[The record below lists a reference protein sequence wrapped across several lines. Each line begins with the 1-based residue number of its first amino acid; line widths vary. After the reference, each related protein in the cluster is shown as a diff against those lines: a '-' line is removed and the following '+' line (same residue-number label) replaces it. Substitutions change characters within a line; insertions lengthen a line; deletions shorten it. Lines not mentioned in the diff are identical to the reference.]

1 MASVPRAAPP
11 RCPMK
16 ALNELLPVLLPLLGV
31 VLLVVAATHAIMRV
45 RDLRA
50 AAGWVAIIVLIP
62 FVGAVLYWLLGIN
75 RVQRRAVA
83 LARNREPIQREAP
96 AGPALD
102 VFTHLAE
109 LARLTD
115 RVTFLPLLAGN
126 RVTPLLDGDA
136 TFPAMLDA
144 IESATTSV
152 SLSTYIFDRDEVGL
166 QFVDALSRAR
176 KRGVA
181 VRVLV
186 DAVGARY
193 SFPSIIA
200 PLKQR
205 GIRAARFNP
214 TILPWRWVYANL
226 RNHRKI
232 CVVDGK
238 VGFTGGIN
246 LRDDHLVAAGAKS
259 PVRDLHFRIDGPVV
273 AHLQRTFAEDWLFV
287 TGERLVG
294 EYWFPK
300 LAPVGDVFCRG
311 ITDGPDVD
319 IDKLRWVILGGI
331 ACARRRVRIASP
343 YFLPEADLIA
353 AITTARL
360 RGIEIDIVLS
370 EENNQALVR
379 WACDA
384 ILPELVRA
392 GCRVWKTTGPF
403 DHSKLMIVD
412 DAWVLLGSC
421 NLDPRSLRL
430 NFEFNVECHD
440 ASLGRDLSALLES
453 KQALGR
459 IVSLDEL
466 QSYSWPRRFRDR
478 LARLFVPYL

>member
-1 MASVPRAAPP
+1 MNTLRD
-11 RCPMK
+11 
-16 ALNELLPVLLPLLGV
+16 LLPILLPILGTA
-31 VLLVVAATHAIMRV
+31 LFALAATHAVMRV
-45 RDLRA
+45 RDVRA
-50 AAGWVAIIVLIP
+50 AGGWVAIIVLIP

-83 LARNREPIQREAP
+83 LARGREPDQREQA
-96 AGPALD
+96 AGPQLD

-115 RVTFLPLLAGN
+115 RITFRPLLAGN
-126 RVTPLLDGDA
+126 KVTPLVEGDQA
-136 TFPAMLDA
+136 FPAMLAA
-144 IESATTSV
+144 IENASTSV
-152 SLSTYIFDRDEVGL
+152 SLVTYLFDRDEVGL
-166 QFVDALSRAR
+166 RFVDALARAR
-176 KRGVA
+176 QRGVA

-193 SFPSIIA
+193 SFPSIVA
-200 PLKQR
+200 TLKRR
-205 GIRAARFNP
+205 GIRVARFNP

-232 CVVDGK
+232 CVVDGR
-238 VGFTGGIN
+238 VGFTGGLN
-246 LRDDHLVAAGAKS
+246 LREGHLLASGPRH

-287 TGERLVG
+287 TGERLAG

-319 IDKLRWVILGGI
+319 IDKLKWAILGGI

-343 YFLPEADLIA
+343 YFLPESELIA

-360 RGIEIDIVLS
+360 RGIDVDIVLS

-412 DAWVLLGSC
+412 DAWVLIGSC

-440 ASLGRDLSALLES
+440 STLGRDMAELLES

-459 IVSLDEL
+459 LVSLDEL
-466 QSYSWPRRFRDR
+466 MSFSWPRRFRDR